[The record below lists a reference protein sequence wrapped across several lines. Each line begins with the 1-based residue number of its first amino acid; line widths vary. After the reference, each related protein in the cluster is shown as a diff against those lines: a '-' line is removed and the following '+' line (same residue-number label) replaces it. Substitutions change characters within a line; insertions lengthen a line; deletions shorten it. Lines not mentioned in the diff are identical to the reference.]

1 MRVLRPLVL
10 SLLLVLGG
18 GITALSA
25 QNREVS
31 GKVLD
36 ANQQPLVGVAVLVDG
51 TTKGV
56 TTSEN
61 GTFKIQVPSGEAVLQ
76 VTCLGY
82 LPQKVT
88 VPSSRNSITIYLQE
102 DAIMLDAT
110 VVIGY
115 GTQKKVN
122 LTGAVATVGSKEL
135 ENRVTHSL
143 GSMLQGSVAGLNITT
158 SSGKPGSTP
167 AINIR
172 GVNSINSADPLVLID
187 GVVGDLNRVNP
198 NDVESISVI
207 KDASAAAVY
216 GARAAFGVILVT
228 TKNGSAQDGKATV
241 RYSGRF
247 GWEEATTST
256 DYENRGYWSV
266 YTVNKFWQAD
276 SGTNYVKYNDHDM
289 QQLLARV
296 NDRTEH
302 PDRPW
307 VVEEIRN
314 GRKQWVYYGNYD
326 WCSSSSVGPCSSTT
340 SRSAAARRTSNTSS
354 RAPMTAR
361 KVFSAHIPTCITST
375 TCVRNSIFGS
385 TGGQRSRTT
394 RRSSRRITSLW
405 ETAA

>member
-276 SGTNYVKYNDHDM
+276 SGTNSY
-289 QQLLARV
+289 
-296 NDRTEH
+296 DRTVMAV
-302 PDRPW
+302 PGRITDRASAGTNHL
-307 VVEEIRN
+307 IRN
-314 GRKQWVYYGNYD
+314 RKAQLVLTADDVIRELMWDLGENPATLRAKPPTPELTPDEAGLLGCFRTDDPLSVEALGELTGLNPGELATLLVGLELAGAVRQLPGNRY
-326 WCSSSSVGPCSSTT
+326 
-340 SRSAAARRTSNTSS
+340 
-354 RAPMTAR
+354 M
-361 KVFSAHIPTCITST
+361 K
-375 TCVRNSIFGS
+375 
-385 TGGQRSRTT
+385 
-394 RRSSRRITSLW
+394 L
-405 ETAA
+405 

>member
-1 MRVLRPLVL
+1 MYKR
-10 SLLLVLGG
+10 
-18 GITALSA
+18 
-25 QNREVS
+25 Q
-31 GKVLD
+31 
-36 ANQQPLVGVAVLVDG
+36 
-51 TTKGV
+51 
-56 TTSEN
+56 
-61 GTFKIQVPSGEAVLQ
+61 
-76 VTCLGY
+76 
-82 LPQKVT
+82 
-88 VPSSRNSITIYLQE
+88 
-102 DAIMLDAT
+102 
-110 VVIGY
+110 
-115 GTQKKVN
+115 
-122 LTGAVATVGSKEL
+122 
-135 ENRVTHSL
+135 
-143 GSMLQGSVAGLNITT
+143 LQGSVAGLNITT

-326 WCSSSSVGPCSSTT
+326 WWDMLFQQ
-340 SRSAAARRTSNTSS
+340 RRPVQQHNISLSGGTKDIKYLVSGAYDRQEGIQRAHPDVYNKYNLRAKLDFRINRWATLSNKMCI
-354 RAPMTAR
+354 RDR
-361 KVFSAHIPTCITST
+361 KTPRH
-375 TCVRNSIFGS
+375 SIW
-385 TGGQRSRTT
+385 
-394 RRSSRRITSLW
+394 RSSASMRIT
-405 ETAA
+405 T

>member
-296 NDRTEH
+296 NDVRGSSKRSATAA
-302 PDRPW
+302 
-307 VVEEIRN
+307 N
-314 GRKQWVYYGNYD
+314 SGSTTATTTGGT
-326 WCSSSSVGPCSSTT
+326 CSSSSVGPCSSTT

-361 KVFSAHIPTCITST
+361 KVFSAHIPTCITNT

>member
-1 MRVLRPLVL
+1 M
-10 SLLLVLGG
+10 
-18 GITALSA
+18 
-25 QNREVS
+25 
-31 GKVLD
+31 
-36 ANQQPLVGVAVLVDG
+36 
-51 TTKGV
+51 
-56 TTSEN
+56 
-61 GTFKIQVPSGEAVLQ
+61 
-76 VTCLGY
+76 
-82 LPQKVT
+82 
-88 VPSSRNSITIYLQE
+88 
-102 DAIMLDAT
+102 
-110 VVIGY
+110 
-115 GTQKKVN
+115 
-122 LTGAVATVGSKEL
+122 
-135 ENRVTHSL
+135 
-143 GSMLQGSVAGLNITT
+143 
-158 SSGKPGSTP
+158 
-167 AINIR
+167 
-172 GVNSINSADPLVLID
+172 LID

-326 WCSSSSVGPCSSTT
+326 WWDMLFQQ
-340 SRSAAARRTSNTSS
+340 RRPVQQHNISLSGGTKDIKYLVS
-354 RAPMTAR
+354 APMTAR

-375 TCVRNSIFGS
+375 TYVRNSIFGS

>member
-143 GSMLQGSVAGLNITT
+143 GSELHMGGGRHAAPTGRSRRNRGVEPGEWHQRPEPQMTPGRGGTAAQPRQEGL
-158 SSGKPGSTP
+158 PPLYGST
-167 AINIR
+167 R
-172 GVNSINSADPLVLID
+172 S
-187 GVVGDLNRVNP
+187 
-198 NDVESISVI
+198 
-207 KDASAAAVY
+207 
-216 GARAAFGVILVT
+216 RAA
-228 TKNGSAQDGKATV
+228 D
-241 RYSGRF
+241 
-247 GWEEATTST
+247 
-256 DYENRGYWSV
+256 
-266 YTVNKFWQAD
+266 
-276 SGTNYVKYNDHDM
+276 
-289 QQLLARV
+289 
-296 NDRTEH
+296 
-302 PDRPW
+302 
-307 VVEEIRN
+307 
-314 GRKQWVYYGNYD
+314 
-326 WCSSSSVGPCSSTT
+326 
-340 SRSAAARRTSNTSS
+340 ARR
-354 RAPMTAR
+354 
-361 KVFSAHIPTCITST
+361 
-375 TCVRNSIFGS
+375 
-385 TGGQRSRTT
+385 
-394 RRSSRRITSLW
+394 
-405 ETAA
+405 

>member
-289 QQLLARV
+289 QQL
-296 NDRTEH
+296 
-302 PDRPW
+302 
-307 VVEEIRN
+307 
-314 GRKQWVYYGNYD
+314 
-326 WCSSSSVGPCSSTT
+326 
-340 SRSAAARRTSNTSS
+340 SRIVAMSFCE
-354 RAPMTAR
+354 P
-361 KVFSAHIPTCITST
+361 
-375 TCVRNSIFGS
+375 
-385 TGGQRSRTT
+385 RS
-394 RRSSRRITSLW
+394 
-405 ETAA
+405 

>member
-1 MRVLRPLVL
+1 MRVFRPLVL
-10 SLLLVLGG
+10 TLLWVLGG
-18 GITALSA
+18 GILSLSA
-25 QNREVS
+25 QNRVVS

-36 ANQQPLVGVAVLVDG
+36 TNQQPLVGVAVLVDG

-61 GTFKIQVPSGEAVLQ
+61 GSFSIQVSAKEIVLT
-76 VTCLGY
+76 VSSLGY
-82 LPQKVT
+82 LTQKVT
-88 VPSSRNSITIYLQE
+88 VAPSKNDITIYLQE
-102 DAIMLDAT
+102 DAIMLDEA

-122 LTGAVATVGSKEL
+122 LTGAVATVGGKEL
-135 ENRVTHSL
+135 ENRVAHSL
-143 GSMLQGSVAGLNITT
+143 GNMLQGSVAGLNVTT
-158 SSGKPGSTP
+158 SGGKPGSTP

-172 GVNSINSADPLVLID
+172 GVTSINTADPLVLID
-187 GVVGDLNRVNP
+187 GVEGDLNRLNP
-198 NDVESISVI
+198 NDVGSISII

-228 TKNGSAQDGKATV
+228 TKSGSAKDGKATV

-266 YTVNKFWQAD
+266 YAVNKFWQAD
-276 SGTNYVKYNDHDM
+276 NGQNFVNYNDRDM

-296 NDRTEH
+296 NDKTEH

-307 VVEEIRN
+307 VVEEMRN

-326 WCSSSSVGPCSSTT
+326 WWDMLYREKRPVQQHSVSLSGGTKDITYLVSGAYD
-340 SRSAAARRTSNTSS
+340 RQAGMQ
-354 RAPMTAR
+354 RAPR
-361 KVFSAHIPTCITST
+361 HLQQV
-375 TCVRNSIFGS
+375 
-385 TGGQRSRTT
+385 
-394 RRSSRRITSLW
+394 
-405 ETAA
+405 